1 MNDDLAVTLRRLKAE
16 SGRSLRDI
24 ERATHVSNSSLSRY
38 LSGQATPSWNVV
50 VALCRVTGHDPRP
63 LRPLWEAADRGRR
76 APGRQFDVEKTTP
89 RPGPRND
96 LPRDVPAF
104 TARRGEVDEL
114 VRLARAG
121 HTVAIDGMGG
131 IGKTALAVHVAHLLT
146 PEFPDCQLYVDLH
159 GFTPGREP
167 VAPSEALL
175 ALLRAL
181 GVPAGRIPDGLEERA
196 ALWRSE
202 LAGRQA
208 LVVLDNAAD
217 ADHVRPL
224 LPGAGRNTA
233 LITSRNRLVDLDGV
247 APLSLTALNAA
258 DAAELFQSAL
268 GPGTAADPE
277 TVAELMR
284 RYGGLPLA
292 IRVAAARLRH
302 RPSWSVADLLDNP
315 APTDEAGLGK
325 VIDTSLARLSGGQ
338 RRMFWLLGVFPGTV
352 IGPLAAAAL
361 ADLPASEA
369 RLLLDDLV
377 DANLLEEPSA
387 QRYRFHDLIRERAGQ
402 IAHREASAK
411 ERNAALDRLTAFY
424 LHCTKAG
431 RETLEPTFER
441 QPPLGHIPKDLPELD
456 TVERIMNWFDT
467 EASTVQRIVELT
479 AQRGQDDATVQFAL
493 VIGAFLGRRG
503 EMDPWYRI
511 TAAGVRAAERRGKP
525 VELAGVRYFQG
536 VANRFAG
543 RLADAETDFA
553 AVLDIGVDLNDPAL
567 RLQALWRLAGIA
579 EDRGDFARVLELR
592 GQIRE
597 VSGADRY
604 PNQLAYARL
613 GGGYAMVRM
622 GRAAEIAQASQD
634 ILADPE
640 ADDPMLRVAA
650 LRLLGHARLA
660 QDDAETALESFHA
673 MAAEARATGHEA
685 NVAASRGD
693 VAEALSRLGRHA
705 EALDEGEAANTWS
718 ENNGE
723 PHRELYTHE
732 AFGRICLAAGD
743 RERAAHHFRRSLEI
757 AEPRGYLWIV
767 EQARR
772 GLALATGDS
781 PSMDGDPSHCPV
793 PLWGNHAAPHLPPL

>member
-1 MNDDLAVTLRRLKAE
+1 MALRRLKAD
-16 SGRSLRDI
+16 SRRSLRDI
-24 ERATHVSNSSLSRY
+24 ERATHISNSSLSRY

-76 APGRQFDVEKTTP
+76 APGRPFDVEKTAP
-89 RPGPRND
+89 RPRPRND
-96 LPRDVPAF
+96 LPRDVAAF

-146 PEFPDCQLYVDLH
+146 SEFPDCQLYVDLH

-167 VAPSEALL
+167 VDPCEALL
-175 ALLRAL
+175 TLLRAL
-181 GVPAGRIPDGLEERA
+181 GVPAGRIPDELEERA

-202 LAGRQA
+202 LAGRHA

-217 ADHVRPL
+217 ADRVRAL

-247 APLSLTALNAA
+247 EPLSLTPLNAA
-258 DAAELFQSAL
+258 DAAELFRSAL

-315 APTDEAGLGK
+315 APTDEAGLDK
-325 VIDTSLARLSGGQ
+325 VIDTSLARLSGEQ

-352 IGPLAAAAL
+352 IGPHAAAAL
-361 ADLPASEA
+361 ADLPASQA
-369 RLLLDDLV
+369 RVLLDGLV
-377 DANLLEEPSA
+377 DANLLEEPGA

-402 IAHREASAK
+402 IACREAVAE

-431 RETLEPTFER
+431 RQTLEPTFER
-441 QPPLGHIPKDLPELD
+441 LPPLGHVPKEVPDMD
-456 TVERIMNWFDT
+456 TVARIMAWYDM
-467 EASTVQRIVELT
+467 EASTVQRIVEL
-479 AQRGQDDATVQFAL
+479 AVQRGQDDVTVQFAL

-503 EMDPWYRI
+503 EMESWYRI
-511 TAAGVRAAERRGKP
+511 TTAGVRAAERRRDAR
-525 VELAGVRYFQG
+525 ELAEVRYFRG

-543 RLADAETDFA
+543 RLADAEADFE
-553 AVLDIGVDLNDPAL
+553 AVLDIGVELDDPSL

-579 EDRGDFARVLELR
+579 EDRGDFARVLELHGEIR
-592 GQIRE
+592 G
-597 VSGADRY
+597 VPGADQY
-604 PNQLAYARL
+604 PERFAFARL
-613 GGGYAMVRM
+613 GGGYALVRM
-622 GRAAEIAQASQD
+622 GRAAEAARVSQD

-640 ADDPMLRVAA
+640 AYDPMLRIAA

-660 QDDAETALESFHA
+660 QDDAEAALETFGA
-673 MAAEARATGHEA
+673 MAAVARATGHEP

-693 VAEALSRLGRHA
+693 AAEALSRLGRHA

-718 ENNGE
+718 ADNGE
-723 PHRELYTHE
+723 PHRELYMRE

-743 RERAAHHFRRSLEI
+743 RDRAAHHFRRSLEI
-757 AEPRGYLWIV
+757 AEPRGFLWIA

-772 GLALATGDS
+772 GLAQAEQDS
-781 PSMDGDPSHCPV
+781 PSTCGDPSQARPS
-793 PLWGNHAAPHLPPL
+793 